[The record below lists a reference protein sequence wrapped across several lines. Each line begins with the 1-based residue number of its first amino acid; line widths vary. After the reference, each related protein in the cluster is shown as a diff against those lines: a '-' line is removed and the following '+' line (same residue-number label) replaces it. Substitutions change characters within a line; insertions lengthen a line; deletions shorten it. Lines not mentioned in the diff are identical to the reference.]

1 MDFFLS
7 HSFFH
12 PHSFFLPLS
21 RSLFLSPIFITLQ
34 LNNHCINI
42 NLDGGDMFWMLIVI
56 WMWDVRCGNVM
67 WKWNNNKTNN
77 KNIMQ
82 NHNNMHTYLVIRMH
96 IYSRARGRA
105 EISLVVFVNIRMLMF
120 GVSRYL
126 FLRDKSILLI
136 WCVCWNQCWC
146 VWGVGLVGVDMFVC
160 KGGVSNFL
168 CLISNNPCV

>member
-42 NLDGGDMFWMLIVI
+42 NLDGGDM
-56 WMWDVRCGNVM
+56 DVRCGNVM
-67 WKWNNNKTNN
+67 WKWNNNKTYN
-77 KNIMQ
+77 KNVMQ
-82 NHNNMHTYLVIRMH
+82 NHNSMHTYLVIRMH

-120 GVSRYL
+120 GNSRYL
-126 FLRDKSILLI
+126 FLKDKEYIGDLV
-136 WCVCWNQCWC
+136 CVLKSMLMC
-146 VWGVGLVGVDMFVC
+146 VRSWVGGGWYVC
-160 KGGVSNFL
+160 MQRWRIYFCV
-168 CLISNNPCV
+168 CLISNNLCV